1 MDDLRMSLRHIAVK
15 RGESTLAILGTAIAV
30 AVLSSTVSLIGSYDA
45 AFERYARQ
53 PQARQVS
60 VEGNRG
66 VRGEG
71 GAAVRLDASAQQ
83 EISLSLADA
92 ATALAENEQLS
103 VAYLER
109 FVRFTTANVARFGLG
124 GGPGGGPGG
133 GAVVVDTAA
142 AATAAT
148 AEAAAAAET
157 ADVPLLDEVQG
168 YMISASYF
176 DAYEL
181 KAARGYLFD
190 DRDVSAGNAVAVV
203 GSALAGKIF
212 ADGEALGKRIR
223 LNGTVYSIG
232 AVLEPYAYGSEG
244 LSASFDE
251 LVFVPTRTATR
262 GGPGGGFFGGANSLN
277 FAVKA
282 GGDASAAARG
292 LEATFSRLYG
302 AESVIVRTQISRQ
315 KREIERRQRILA
327 LLATLAAAVGVAA
340 AVNVFNLMTGRVS
353 RRARS
358 IAIQRSL
365 GAASVRVFRQT
376 LLESGLLAAAG
387 AALGSAF
394 SPLIARF
401 LGSILE
407 ASEQNAI
414 ELSLRWDLVALT
426 AALSVL
432 AAFLFAAP
440 PAANAAGTVIV
451 DALRDE

>member
-142 AATAAT
+142 AAT

-394 SPLIARF
+394 APLIARF

-407 ASEQNAI
+407 ASEQKAI

>member
-1 MDDLRMSLRHIAVK
+1 M
-15 RGESTLAILGTAIAV
+15 
-30 AVLSSTVSLIGSYDA
+30 
-45 AFERYARQ
+45 
-53 PQARQVS
+53 
-60 VEGNRG
+60 
-66 VRGEG
+66 
-71 GAAVRLDASAQQ
+71 
-83 EISLSLADA
+83 SLADA

-142 AATAAT
+142 AAT